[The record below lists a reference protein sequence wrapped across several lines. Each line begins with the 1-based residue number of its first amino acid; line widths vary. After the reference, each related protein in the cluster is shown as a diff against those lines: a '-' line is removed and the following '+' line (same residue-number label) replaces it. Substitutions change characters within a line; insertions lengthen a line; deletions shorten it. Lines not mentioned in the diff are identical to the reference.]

1 MNNNLNACH
10 ASKVLFILSCLID
23 MLLYNRYYE
32 EGKNTEQDAK
42 AKIQTEK
49 DYAARKV

>member
-1 MNNNLNACH
+1 VDITK
-10 ASKVLFILSCLID
+10 KV
-23 MLLYNRYYE
+23 
-32 EGKNTEQDAK
+32 KNTEQDAK